1 MKMQAVRQAMKCRH
15 RCCPVVFL
23 VRNHPQAF
31 ATLVNSAMEE
41 GAAPKPECP
50 SSFFIDGALT
60 MKTLNAIDPAR
71 MTIEE
76 RRTEVAS
83 ILALGVIRLRT
94 KSEPSAEERELPD
107 LGFSSPQRVHTNP
120 SSRVRSAV
128 REALL
133 AKQKGV

>member
-1 MKMQAVRQAMKCRH
+1 MPAKLH
-15 RCCPVVFL
+15 RCCPVAFL
-23 VRNHPQAF
+23 VRNRPQAF

-41 GAAPKPECP
+41 SAAPKPECP

-71 MTIEE
+71 MTVEE

-94 KSEPSAEERELPD
+94 KPEPSAEERERPD
-107 LGFSSPQRVHTNP
+107 LGFSPPQRVHTNP

>member
-1 MKMQAVRQAMKCRH
+1 
-15 RCCPVVFL
+15 
-23 VRNHPQAF
+23 
-31 ATLVNSAMEE
+31 
-41 GAAPKPECP
+41 
-50 SSFFIDGALT
+50 

-71 MTIEE
+71 MTVEE
-76 RRTEVAS
+76 RRAEVAS

-94 KSEPSAEERELPD
+94 KPEPSAEERELPD
-107 LGFSSPQRVHTNP
+107 LGFSLPQRVHTNP